1 MNKDKT
7 LKLLRLHEGV
17 RYLPY
22 YCSAGYLTIGV
33 GHNLDSKPISD
44 KAVNQILHDDLSDV
58 LRKVEKLSFWNE
70 LNDIRKHVIIDM
82 CFNLGYSGMMK
93 FKKMIV
99 AITEH
104 DYKQA
109 SIEMLDS
116 KWARQVGK
124 RAERLS
130 DMMESG
136 DWPDEVD

>member
-1 MNKDKT
+1 
-7 LKLLRLHEGV
+7 
-17 RYLPY
+17 
-22 YCSAGYLTIGV
+22 
-33 GHNLDSKPISD
+33 
-44 KAVNQILHDDLSDV
+44 
-58 LRKVEKLSFWNE
+58 
-70 LNDIRKHVIIDM
+70 
-82 CFNLGYSGMMK
+82 
-93 FKKMIV
+93 MIV

>member
-82 CFNLGYSGMMK
+82 CFSLRK
-93 FKKMIV
+93 
-99 AITEH
+99 
-104 DYKQA
+104 
-109 SIEMLDS
+109 
-116 KWARQVGK
+116 
-124 RAERLS
+124 
-130 DMMESG
+130 
-136 DWPDEVD
+136 